1 MAIKFNR
8 GYKLFIAK
16 QDGSTVLI
24 DSTVSP
30 FTLDFDIQRANFAS
44 TNLASIK
51 ISNLGP
57 VTRQWIWKGPG
68 DLNFD
73 RKMWLYGGYG
83 ENSQNFPLIFKGSI
97 KQAWSFREGSTFT
110 TQIESFDG
118 GDGAINALTTGL
130 AVGTTTSYY
139 SLATQLITSLGQYGI
154 TQGVIGPMVAQLGN
168 FPAPKTFDDYTW
180 KLLNENFSGF
190 SVDLETAYILS
201 QTVNSKTG
209 IITYESLKNTPVEI
223 SAAIG
228 LLGTPLTEGPN
239 TLTCQIIFAPQ
250 FQVYQLVHL
259 QTTTA
264 KYLNGIYRVN
274 SVKHRGNISPTV
286 GGQAITTLGLL
297 SSTPIR

>member
-1 MAIKFNR
+1 MALKFNR
-8 GYKLFIAK
+8 NYKLFIAK

-30 FTLDFDIQRANFAS
+30 FTLELDVQRANFAS

-73 RKMWLYGGYG
+73 RKMWLYAGYG

-118 GDGAINALTTGL
+118 GDGAINGLTKNL
-130 AVGTTTSYY
+130 AVGNSTSY
-139 SLATQLITSLGQYGI
+139 LAFSTQLIQSLAQYGI
-154 TQGVIGPMVAQLGN
+154 SPGIIGPTVSQMGN
-168 FPAPKTFDDYTW
+168 FVTQKTFDGRTW
-180 KLLNENFSGF
+180 DILKENFSGF
-190 SVDLETAYILS
+190 TVDLETAHILAQS
-201 QTVNSKTG
+201 VNSKTG
-209 IITYESLKNTPVEI
+209 IITYESLGNTPIVI

-239 TLTCQIIFAPQ
+239 TLTCQILFAPQ
-250 FQVYQLVHL
+250 FQVSQLAVL

-264 KYLNGIYRVN
+264 KYLNGVYKIN
-274 SVKHRGNISPTV
+274 SVKHRGIISPTV